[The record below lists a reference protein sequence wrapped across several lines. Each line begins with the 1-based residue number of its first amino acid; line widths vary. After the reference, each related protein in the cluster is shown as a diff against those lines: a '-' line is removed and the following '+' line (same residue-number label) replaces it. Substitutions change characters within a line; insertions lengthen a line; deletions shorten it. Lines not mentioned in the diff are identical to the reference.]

1 MKLMTMPLKYNQTEK
16 QVEYAKCLSMPQ
28 WRIKRMQILKRDNG
42 QCRCCGKRNDLQVH
56 HRQYHTVGKTGQR
69 KKPWEYHDKYLITL
83 CANCH
88 QNGHQQYRVP
98 VFSI

>member
-1 MKLMTMPLKYNQTEK
+1 MSFKSSNNKLSYNHE
-16 QVEYAKCLSMPQ
+16 LSMPQ
-28 WRIKRMQILKRDNG
+28 WCIKRMQIIKRDNN

-56 HRQYHTVGKTGQR
+56 HRQYHTLGKTGQR